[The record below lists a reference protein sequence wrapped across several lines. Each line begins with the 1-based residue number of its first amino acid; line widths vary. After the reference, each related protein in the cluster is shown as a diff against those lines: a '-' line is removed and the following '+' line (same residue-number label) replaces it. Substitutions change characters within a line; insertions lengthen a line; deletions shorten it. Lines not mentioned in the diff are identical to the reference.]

1 MEANSQAFGVGDR
14 IRLSRLG
21 TERMQHTICSTG
33 TVVGRSIRTAG
44 SVRVLFDG
52 LKTAKTVH
60 RTYIEPVDET

>member
-21 TERMQHTICSTG
+21 TERMQLTICSTG
-33 TVVGRSIRTAG
+33 TVVGRSTRTAG

-52 LKTAKTVH
+52 LRTAKTVH
-60 RTYIEPVDET
+60 RTYIELADET

>member
-21 TERMQHTICSTG
+21 TERMQLTI
-33 TVVGRSIRTAG
+33 RSARTAG

-52 LKTAKTVH
+52 LRTAKTVH
-60 RTYIEPVDET
+60 RTYIELADET